1 MKSPY
6 NLEQFK
12 PMRNSESFHGKSPEK
27 TSENYENRRTFL
39 KKACAATVTIAG
51 HDFIFPE
58 NPESEYPQNNNE
70 VQPWY
75 RRITRWGQTNIT
87 ETDPATYDIKWW
99 RSYWNRTHIQG
110 IIVNAGGIVAYY
122 PSKIPLHRQA
132 ESLGGRDL
140 FGELCRSAHEDG
152 LAVFA
157 RMDSNRAHEEFYN
170 AHPDWFAV
178 DTSGKPYKAG
188 DLFITCVNSPYYN
201 EHIPSV
207 IKEIIELYHPEGFTD
222 NSWSGLGR
230 DSICYCDNCRKKF
243 REKYGMEIP
252 FKADWDDQVYRQWI
266 RWNYDRRL
274 EIWDMNNRIS
284 KSFGGKVCIWAG
296 MNSSSVS
303 GQSRSFRDLK
313 EICARAEII
322 MLDSQARSDAEGFQ
336 QNGISG
342 KMIHGLLGW
351 EKLIPES
358 MAMYQAGRPTFRLS
372 SKPVNEARMWMTE
385 GIAGGIQPWWHHVG
399 AYHEDRRMYKT
410 AAPVMS
416 WHKTNEEYLI
426 DRHPVSNVGVV
437 WSQQNMDFY
446 GRDATEQLVE
456 LPWRG
461 ITQALI
467 RSRIPFLPVHAD
479 HIERDAKKFSL
490 LILPNL
496 GVMTDAQVASV
507 RRYVAGGGN
516 LMATGES
523 SLYNEWGD
531 PRPDYALSDIF
542 GAHITGKVS
551 ALSEDKNARRI
562 QETLHTYLR
571 ILPEI
576 RSRIDG
582 PHNSSEP
589 PATGE
594 RHSVFKGFEET
605 DILPFGGT
613 LNPLKTDKGTEIM
626 MTFIPA
632 FPIYPPETS
641 WMRVPK
647 TNIPGLIMNSLSQGS
662 RAAFLPADIDRQFGR
677 YNLPDHGN
685 LLANIIRW
693 TSYDV
698 SPLSVDGPGLIDCHI
713 YRQGERLV
721 LHIVNLTNA
730 GTWRQPVDELVP
742 VGPLSVRV
750 RIPEGITGN
759 DISLLV
765 SGKKLTATVNE
776 GWSIFEIN
784 AVLDHEVAVIL

>member
-1 MKSPY
+1 MSKSDTIY
-6 NLEQFK
+6 DN
-12 PMRNSESFHGKSPEK
+12 KSTEK
-27 TSENYENRRTFL
+27 ASGDHENRRTFL
-39 KKACAATVTIAG
+39 KKACVAAVTITGA
-51 HDFIFPE
+51 DFIFPQD
-58 NPESEYPQNNNE
+58 PESEYQQKTNG
-70 VQPWY
+70 VRPWY

-87 ETDPATYDIKWW
+87 EADPATYDIKWW
-99 RSYWNRTHIQG
+99 RSYWKRTRIGG

-122 PSKIPLHRQA
+122 PSSIPLHRQA

-157 RMDSNRAHEEFYN
+157 RMDSNRADEKFYN
-170 AHPDWFAV
+170 AHSDWFTI
-178 DTSGKPYKAG
+178 DKSGKPYKAG
-188 DLFITCVNSPYYN
+188 DLFITCINSPYYN
-201 EHIPSV
+201 DHIPSV
-207 IKEIIELYHPEGFTD
+207 IKEIIDLYHPEGFTD

-230 DSICYCDNCRKKF
+230 DSICYCDNCRKSF
-243 REKYGMEIP
+243 REKHGMEIP
-252 FKADWDDQVYRQWI
+252 PGADWDDQAYRLWI
-266 RWNYDRRL
+266 RWNYNRRL
-274 EIWDMNNRIS
+274 EIWDLNNQVSRS
-284 KSFGGKVCIWAG
+284 AGGRECIWAG
-296 MNSSSVS
+296 MNSGSIS
-303 GQSRSFRDLK
+303 GQSRSFRDYK

-322 MLDSQARSDAEGFQ
+322 MLDSQARNDAEGFQ

-342 KMIHGLLGW
+342 KMIHSLLGW
-351 EKLIPES
+351 GKLIPES

-399 AYHEDRRMYKT
+399 AYHEDRRMYNT
-410 AAPVMS
+410 AAPVMT
-416 WHKTNEEYLI
+416 WHEANERYLI
-426 DRHPVSNVGVV
+426 DRYPVSNVGVV

-446 GRDATEQLVE
+446 GRDATEQRVE

-496 GVMTDAQVASV
+496 GVMTDDQVVSV
-507 RRYVAGGGN
+507 RKYVAGGGN
-516 LMATGES
+516 LVATGES

-531 PRPDYALSDIF
+531 PRPDYALSDLF
-542 GAHITGKVS
+542 GAHITGKVP
-551 ALSEDKNARRI
+551 ALAEDKNARQI
-562 QETLHTYLR
+562 QETSHTYLR

-589 PATGE
+589 PVSGV
-594 RHSVFKGFEET
+594 RHPILKGFGET
-605 DILPFGGT
+605 DIFPFGGT
-613 LNPLKTDKGTEIM
+613 LNPLKTDKGTEIL

-641 WMRVPK
+641 WMRIPK
-647 TNIPGLIMNSLSQGS
+647 TDIPGLILNGS
-662 RAAFLPADIDRQFGR
+662 GKGNRVAFLPADIDRQFGR
-677 YNLPDHGN
+677 YNLPDHCN

-693 TSYDV
+693 TSNDNF
-698 SPLSVDGPGLIDCHI
+698 PLIVDGPGLIDCHI
-713 YRQGERLV
+713 YRQAERLV
-721 LHIVNLTNA
+721 LHFVNLTNA
-730 GTWRQPVDELVP
+730 GAWRQPVDELIP
-742 VGPLSVRV
+742 VGPLRISM
-750 RIPEGITGN
+750 RIPDGIAGN

-765 SGKKLTATVNE
+765 SGRKLEGVVDK
-776 GWSIFEIN
+776 GWSRFEISTL
-784 AVLDHEVAVIL
+784 LDHEVAVIL

>member
-1 MKSPY
+1 MDY
-6 NLEQFK
+6 N
-12 PMRNSESFHGKSPEK
+12 
-27 TSENYENRRTFL
+27 NRDDKASGNHDSRRSFL
-39 KKACAATVTIAG
+39 KKAGAAAITIAG
-51 HDFIFPE
+51 SDFLIAE
-58 NPESEYPQNNNE
+58 SDESENRQKNNE
-70 VQPWY
+70 ILPWY

-99 RSYWNRTHIQG
+99 RSYWKRTHIGG

-122 PSKIPLHRQA
+122 PSKIKLHRQA

-178 DTSGKPYKAG
+178 DRSGKPYKAG
-188 DLFITCVNSPYYN
+188 DLFITCINSPYYN
-201 EHIPSV
+201 DHIPSI
-207 IKEIIELYHPEGFTD
+207 IKEIIELYYPEGFTD

-230 DSICYCDNCRKKF
+230 DSICYCENCRKSF
-243 REKYGMEIP
+243 RDRHGMELP
-252 FKADWDDQVYRQWI
+252 LKADWDDPAYRIWI
-266 RWNYDRRL
+266 RWNYNRRL
-274 EIWDMNNRIS
+274 EVWDLNNRIS
-284 KSFGGKVCIWAG
+284 KSKGGKDCIWAG
-296 MNSSSVS
+296 MNSGSIS
-303 GQSRSFRDLK
+303 GQSRSFRDYK

-322 MLDSQARSDAEGFQ
+322 MLDSQVRNDAEGFQ

-342 KMIHGLLGW
+342 KIIHSLLGW

-372 SKPVNEARMWMTE
+372 SKPANEARMWMKE

-399 AYHEDRRMYKT
+399 AYHEDRRMYNT
-410 AAPVMS
+410 AAPVMA
-416 WHKTNEEYLI
+416 WHEANEKYLI

-437 WSQQNMDFY
+437 WSQQNMDFF
-446 GRDATEQLVE
+446 GRDATEQRVE

-479 HIERDAKKFSL
+479 HIGREAEKISL

-496 GVMTDAQVASV
+496 GVMTDDQVDSV
-507 RRYVAGGGN
+507 RKYVAGGGN
-516 LMATGES
+516 LMATGAS

-531 PRPDYALSDIF
+531 PRSDYALSDLF
-542 GAHITGKVS
+542 GAH
-551 ALSEDKNARRI
+551 LSGQAPSLSQDKNFRQL
-562 QETLHTYLR
+562 QETSHTYLR
-571 ILPEI
+571 ILPEM
-576 RSRIDG
+576 RSQIDG

-589 PATGE
+589 PVSE
-594 RHSVFKGFEET
+594 IRHAVLKGFEES

-613 LNPLKTDKGTEIM
+613 LNPLITDTGTEIL

-647 TNIPGLIMNSLSQGS
+647 TNIPGLLLNRTDTGS
-662 RAAFLPADIDRQFGR
+662 RIVFLPADIDRQFGL

-685 LLANIIRW
+685 LLSNIIRW
-693 TSYDV
+693 TTHDNF
-698 SPLSVDGPGLIDCHI
+698 PLSVDGPGLIDCHV
-713 YRQGERLV
+713 YRQEQQLV
-721 LHIVNLTNA
+721 VHFVNLTND
-730 GTWRQPVDELVP
+730 GTWRQPVDELIP
-742 VGPLSVRV
+742 VGPFRISVQ
-750 RIPEGITGN
+750 IPDGIAGN

-765 SGKKLTATVNE
+765 SGKKLKAVVDK
-776 GWSIFEIN
+776 GWSRFEIN
-784 AVLDHEVAVIL
+784 TLLDHELAVIL

>member
-1 MKSPY
+1 MSKSDTVC
-6 NLEQFK
+6 
-12 PMRNSESFHGKSPEK
+12 GKSTEK
-27 TSENYENRRTFL
+27 ASGTSQSRRTFL
-39 KKACAATVTIAG
+39 KKAGAASIIIAG
-51 HDFIFPE
+51 SDLNIPADY
-58 NPESEYPQNNNE
+58 ESENQRSNTGII
-70 VQPWY
+70 PWY
-75 RRITRWGQTNIT
+75 RHITRWGQTNIT
-87 ETDPATYDIKWW
+87 EIDPATYDIKWW

-122 PSKIPLHRQA
+122 PSKIHLHRQA
-132 ESLGGRDL
+132 ETLRGRDL

-152 LAVFA
+152 IAVFA

-170 AHPDWFAV
+170 AHPDWFTV
-178 DTSGKPYKAG
+178 DVSGKPYKAG
-188 DLFITCVNSPYYN
+188 DLFITCINSPYYN
-201 EHIPSV
+201 DHIPSI

-230 DSICYCDNCRKKF
+230 DSICYCDNCRKSF
-243 REKYGMEIP
+243 REKNKMEIP
-252 FKADWDDQVYRQWI
+252 SKADWDDLAYRQWI
-266 RWNYDRRL
+266 RWNYERRL
-274 EIWDMNNRIS
+274 EIWDMNNQIS
-284 KSFGGKVCIWAG
+284 KSSGGKDCIWAG
-296 MNSSSVS
+296 MNSSSIS
-303 GQSRSFRDLK
+303 GQSRSFRDFK

-322 MLDSQARSDAEGFQ
+322 MLDSQARNDAEGFQ

-410 AAPVMS
+410 AAPVMT
-416 WHKTNEEYLI
+416 WHETNEKYLI
-426 DRHPVSNVGVV
+426 NRHPVSNVGVV

-479 HIERDAKKFSL
+479 HIERDAKEFSL

-496 GVMTDAQVASV
+496 GVMTDDQVASV
-507 RRYVAGGGN
+507 RRFVADGGN
-516 LMATGES
+516 LMATGDS
-523 SLYNEWGD
+523 GLYNEWGD

-542 GAHITGKVS
+542 GVHVTGKVP
-551 ALSEDKNARRI
+551 ALSEDKNARRT

-576 RSRIDG
+576 RRRVDG

-589 PATGE
+589 PANGE
-594 RHSVFKGFEET
+594 RHSVLRGFEET

-613 LNPLKTDKGTEIM
+613 LNPLKTDKGIQVL

-647 TNIPGLIMNSLSQGS
+647 TDIPGLMLNELTQGS
-662 RAAFLPADIDRQFGR
+662 RIAFLSADIDRQFGR

-685 LLANIIRW
+685 LLANIVRW
-693 TSYDV
+693 TTNDV
-698 SPLSVDGPGLIDCHI
+698 SPLSVDGNGLIDCHI
-713 YRQGERLV
+713 YRQEERLV
-721 LHIVNLTNA
+721 LHFVNLSNS
-730 GTWRQPVDELVP
+730 GSWRQPVDELVP
-742 VGPLSVRV
+742 VGPLDIRV
-750 RIPEGITGN
+750 RIPEGFTGN
-759 DISLLV
+759 NIILLV
-765 SGKKLTATVNE
+765 SGKKFKAATSE
-776 GWSIFEIN
+776 GWCRFKIET
-784 AVLDHEVAVIL
+784 VLDHEVAVIL

>member
-1 MKSPY
+1 MSKSDAVFGRSTEKASGDFESRRSFMKKASAATITIAAAD
-6 NLEQFK
+6 LIL
-12 PMRNSESFHGKSPEK
+12 PEN
-27 TSENYENRRTFL
+27 TESEN
-39 KKACAATVTIAG
+39 G
-51 HDFIFPE
+51 Q
-58 NPESEYPQNNNE
+58 SNNE
-70 VQPWY
+70 VLPWY

-99 RSYWNRTHIQG
+99 RNYWKRTLIGG

-122 PSKIPLHRQA
+122 PSKVPLHRQA
-132 ESLGGRDL
+132 EYLGGRDL

-157 RMDSNRAHEEFYN
+157 RMDSNRAHEEFYK
-170 AHPDWFAV
+170 AHPDWFAI
-178 DTSGKPYKAG
+178 DKSGKPFKAG
-188 DLFITCVNSPYYN
+188 DLFITCINSPYYN
-201 EHIPSV
+201 DHIPSI

-230 DSICYCDNCRKKF
+230 DSICYCDNCRKNF
-243 REKYGMEIP
+243 RNKHGMEIP
-252 FKADWDDQVYRQWI
+252 PGANWDDQSYRQWI
-266 RWNYDRRL
+266 HWNYNRRL
-274 EIWDMNNRIS
+274 EIWDLNNRIS
-284 KSFGGKVCIWAG
+284 KSTGGKECIWAG
-296 MNSSSVS
+296 MNSGSVS
-303 GQSRSFRDLK
+303 SQCRSFRDYK

-322 MLDSQARSDAEGFQ
+322 MLDSQARNDAEGFQ

-342 KMIHGLLGW
+342 KIIHSLLGW

-410 AAPVMS
+410 AAPVMT

-426 DRHPVSNVGVV
+426 NRHPISNVGVV

-456 LPWRG
+456 LPWLG

-496 GVMTDAQVASV
+496 GVMTDDQVALV

-531 PRPDYALSDIF
+531 PRADYALSDIF
-542 GAHITGKVS
+542 GAHITGKVP

-589 PATGE
+589 PAIGE

-605 DILPFGGT
+605 DILPFGGS

-641 WMRVPK
+641 WMRIPK
-647 TNIPGLIMNSLSQGS
+647 TNIPGLILNKLSQGS
-662 RAAFLPADIDRQFGR
+662 RVVFLPADIDRQFGR

-693 TSYDV
+693 TSNDDF
-698 SPLSVDGPGLIDCHI
+698 PLLVDGPGLIDCHV
-713 YRQGERLV
+713 YRQEERLV
-721 LHIVNLTNA
+721 IHFVNLTNA
-730 GTWRQPVDELVP
+730 GTWRQPVDELIP
-742 VGPLSVRV
+742 VGPLSISI
-750 RIPEGITGN
+750 RIPEGIAGN
-759 DISLLV
+759 DINLLV
-765 SGKKLTATVNE
+765 SGKKLKAIINE
-776 GWSIFEIN
+776 GWSRFEIN
-784 AVLDHEVAVIL
+784 TVLDHEVAVIL